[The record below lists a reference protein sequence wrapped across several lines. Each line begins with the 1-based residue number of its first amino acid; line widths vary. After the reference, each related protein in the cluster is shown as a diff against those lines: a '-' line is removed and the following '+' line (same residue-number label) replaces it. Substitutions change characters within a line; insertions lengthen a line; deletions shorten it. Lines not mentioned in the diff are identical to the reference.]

1 MGGMGCC
8 WVVLGLLLLL
18 LLMMLL
24 LLKMSLLELLG
35 IGAI

>member
-1 MGGMGCC
+1 MGCC